1 MTKTANTSPTLLCPS
16 VTSIGPDAQIFGV
29 LTVSAAEGL
38 QVGYLTEALPATPE
52 LLAAAAPA
60 KPTEVFR
67 AAAPCVERGCKHF
80 DGASCQ
86 LVARVTAML
95 DPVVSA
101 LPRCAIRPT
110 CRWFRQEGREA
121 CLRCP
126 QVATERRNP
135 SERDRAVAGR
145 D

>member
-1 MTKTANTSPTLLCPS
+1 MTKIAKTATTLLCPS
-16 VTSIGPDAQIFGV
+16 VTSIGPDAQVFGV
-29 LTVSAAEGL
+29 LTGSAVEGL
-38 QVGYLTEALPATPE
+38 QVGYLTEPLPATPE
-52 LLAAAAPA
+52 LLAAAAA

-67 AAAPCVERGCKHF
+67 IAAPCAERGCQHF
-80 DGASCQ
+80 DGANCQ
-86 LVARVTAML
+86 LAARITAIL

-101 LPRCAIRPT
+101 LPRCAIRPV
-110 CRWFRQEGREA
+110 CRWFRQEGRGA

-135 SERDRAVAGR
+135 SELQRVVAGR

>member
-1 MTKTANTSPTLLCPS
+1 MTETAKPALAVLCPS
-16 VTSIGPDAQIFGV
+16 ATAIGPDAHVFGV
-29 LTVSAAEGL
+29 LTGSATEGL

-60 KPTEVFR
+60 TPTQVFR
-67 AAAPCVERGCKHF
+67 TAVPCLERGCKHY
-80 DGASCQ
+80 DGANCQ
-86 LVARVTAML
+86 LATRIISML

-101 LPRCAIRPT
+101 LPRCAIRST

-126 QVATERRNP
+126 QVATERRDA
-135 SERDRAVAGR
+135 SELQRAVAG
-145 D
+145 